1 MKKIAITI
9 LVILGI
15 SPWAYGQQEPQ
26 YTQYMLNTMIIN
38 PAYAGARGVVSLGAL
53 HRSQWLGLEGAPST
67 QTLYVSTPVARRVG
81 LGFSVVNDRIGE
93 GTVQETYFDASVSY
107 TLPLNRDNYLAL
119 GLSAGADLLSI
130 DFTNLVNYGIE
141 PNLPNVDR
149 EFSPQAGIGAYFYN
163 ERFFAGLS
171 IPNLLE
177 TKHFDN
183 SSEETS
189 FIATERMT
197 YYLITGY
204 IFDVNRNTKFRP
216 GALFKA
222 VSGAPLQVDLNM
234 SFIIDE
240 TFILGASYRLGS
252 AVSGLFGFQISDK
265 FLLGL
270 AYDVETTELG
280 STQFND
286 GSFEVFLR
294 YDFLNRFTREVTNK
308 FF

>member
-15 SPWAYGQQEPQ
+15 SPWAFGQQEPQ
-26 YTQYMLNTMIIN
+26 YTQYMLNTMVIN
-38 PAYAGARGVVSLGAL
+38 PAYAGARGVFSIGAL
-53 HRSQWLGLEGAPST
+53 HRSQWLGLEGAPRT
-67 QTLYVSTPVARRVG
+67 QTLFLSTPVARKVG
-81 LGFSVVNDRIGE
+81 LGFSVVNDNIGD

-119 GLSAGADLLSI
+119 GLSAGGDFLSV
-130 DFTNLVNYGIE
+130 DFTNLVNYGVE
-141 PNLPNVDR
+141 PNLPNIDR
-149 EFSPQAGIGAYFYN
+149 KFSPQAGIGAYFYN
-163 ERFFAGLS
+163 ENLFISLS
-171 IPNLLE
+171 VPNLLE
-177 TKHFDN
+177 TEHFDN
-183 SSEETS
+183 SSEDTS
-189 FIATERMT
+189 FIASERRT
-197 YYLITGY
+197 YYLMSGY
-204 IFDVNRNTKFRP
+204 IFDLSRNTKFRP
-216 GALFKA
+216 GVLFKA
-222 VSGAPLQVDLNM
+222 VSGAPLQVDLNA
-234 SFIIDE
+234 SFIFDE
-240 TFILGASYRLGS
+240 KFIVGASYRLGS
-252 AVSGLFGFQISDK
+252 AVSGLFGFQITDK